1 MTNGTNTVDE
11 VAKHKLAV
19 LVNSHIGT
27 SITSFIKDLSDDELL
42 SLLKSFKTMNID
54 ILKDLTNAAQSRKI
68 YSKQWTED
76 SPFDA
81 IIEEGFRGN

>member
-1 MTNGTNTVDE
+1 
-11 VAKHKLAV
+11 
-19 LVNSHIGT
+19 
-27 SITSFIKDLSDDELL
+27 
-42 SLLKSFKTMNID
+42 MNID
-54 ILKDLTNAAQSRKI
+54 ILKDLTNAAESRKI